1 MIYFV
6 LASLV
11 YSWIA
16 LEMIQA
22 EPPMTFREA
31 AAAALLCAVLAALWP
46 PVLLWRFLLGPA
58 GNGGRPEP
66 LAIEDAALPPGLRR
80 HGHSA

>member
-46 PVLLWRFLLGPA
+46 PVILWRLLLGPSA
-58 GNGGRPEP
+58 EGGRPEP
-66 LAIEDAALPPGLRR
+66 IAVEETTLSPGFRR
-80 HGHSA
+80 HSA